1 MRKTFLILAFFI
13 ALFQQGYG
21 QSLKQILKVADSTY
35 AKKDFYTALVAYRDA
50 LKLDTTRI
58 DIQYKIGESAR
69 QFNSYASAASAYLK
83 VLGSKEKAQYPDAR
97 LRLGESL
104 HKLADYRNAK
114 SAYLQFIQENQGAQG
129 ITPALLQFAKKGA
142 DDCDF
147 ALKSIQNEANS
158 QRNASYY
165 PQPVNMGPEI
175 NGPYTDYGASYRGDT
190 LYHTSY
196 EFPDPKNKAGR
207 LNKVVW
213 TYSGKAK
220 ELPPSFNALDQH
232 TAYSV
237 FTPDNKG
244 VYYCNCVAKNAAD
257 LRCDIFYRPLDVPG
271 ATPLKLGIN
280 QTDYTSTSPA
290 IGKNTKG
297 ETVLYF
303 ASDRPGGKG
312 KLDIWMGAIQADGNV
327 INATPVVELNT
338 IENDI
343 SPFYQEIPGKA
354 ELLFFATD
362 GRKTFGGID
371 IYGTRLN
378 QTKRWI
384 EPYNLGVNINSSYD
398 DFGYVRDPKGDTLV
412 FSSNRIGSIPLF
424 AETAKKEDKQEVEVC
439 CHDLYK
445 AGIYKLVNLEVNTFK
460 WRDSLALNGTTVKI
474 YEEAPDG
481 TRKELVN
488 KTEADTNN
496 YSTLIERYK
505 KYYIQAQKQGFI
517 TEDSLVVA
525 NLGEEESTLVV
536 DLYLPNLR
544 LDVFTWLGP
553 HDPNDLNAEY
563 SSLKGCEVRIYEKRV
578 DGSKVLLDTKS
589 DPNGNEYNYSAVLGK
604 TYFVKAT
611 KQDYSIDSLEVPM
624 DEATV
629 KEFGYDVSVDLYLE
643 PIKDLE
649 IFLYFDNAK
658 PGPGNLTT
666 TPDIYGNL
674 YNSYVRREPE
684 FSGFAGQLMR
694 SFFQNTVKQGFESL
708 EQRIPFIIRDLESGL
723 YVKVYMSGF
732 ASPLGNADY
741 NKRLG
746 ARRMVSVINHLS
758 RAQNGAIKKYIDS
771 GQLSFSMEAI
781 GEDPSKPDIP
791 TALTNVK
798 GEIFGI
804 QPSLDRKV
812 QVRKIEVST
821 TPLK

>member
-1 MRKTFLILAFFI
+1 MRKTLLILALFI

-21 QSLKQILKVADSTY
+21 QSLKQILKIADSTY
-35 AKKDFYTALVAYRDA
+35 AKKDFYTALTAYRDA
-50 LKLDTTRI
+50 LKLDTNRM

-69 QFNSYASAASAYLK
+69 QFNSYASAARAYLK

-97 LRLGESL
+97 LRLGECL

-114 SAYLQFIQENQGAQG
+114 SAYLQFIQEQQGVQG
-129 ITPALLQFAKKGA
+129 ITPELLQLAKKGA
-142 DDCDF
+142 EDCDF
-147 ALKSIQNEANS
+147 ALKSIQSEAS
-158 QRNASYY
+158 AQRNANYY

-175 NGPYTDYGASYRGDT
+175 NGPFTDYGASYHGDT

-207 LNKVVW
+207 LNKVVR

-220 ELPPSFNALDQH
+220 ELPSSFNATDQH

-271 ATPLKLGIN
+271 ATPIKLGIN
-280 QTDYTSTSPA
+280 LPDYTSTSPA
-290 IGKNTKG
+290 LGKNTKG

-327 INATPVVELNT
+327 TSASPVAEINT
-338 IENDI
+338 IANDI

-354 ELLFFATD
+354 QLLFFATD

-384 EPYNLGVNINSSYD
+384 EPYNLGGNINSSYD
-398 DFGYVRDPKGDTLV
+398 DFGYIRDPKGDTLV
-412 FSSNRIGSIPLF
+412 FSSNRVGSIRLF
-424 AETAKKEDKQEVEVC
+424 AENAKKEDKQEVEVC

-460 WRDSLALNGTTVKI
+460 LRDSLALNGTTVKI
-474 YEEAPDG
+474 FEEAPDG
-481 TRKELVN
+481 TRKELLN
-488 KTEADTNN
+488 KTEADTNH

-517 TEDSLVVA
+517 AEDSLVLA

-536 DLYLPNLR
+536 NLYLPNLR
-544 LDVFTWLGP
+544 LDVFTLLGP
-553 HDPNDLNAEY
+553 LNEQDPSRNPPLND
-563 SSLKGCEVRIYEKRV
+563 CEVSFYEVGIDGKRT
-578 DGSKVLLDTKS
+578 LLGTKN
-589 DPNGNEYNYSAVLGK
+589 DPNGNEYNYAVDLGK

-611 KQDYSIDSLEVPM
+611 KPGHSSDTLEVAIN
-624 DEATV
+624 EATV
-629 KEFGYDVSVDLYLE
+629 KEYGYDVSVDLYLE
-643 PIKDLE
+643 PVRLAINL
-649 IFLYFDNAK
+649 FFDNAK
-658 PGPGNLTT
+658 PGPGNLVTT
-666 TPDIYGNL
+666 TENYGNL
-674 YNSYVRREPE
+674 YNNYIKREPE
-684 FSGFAGQLMR
+684 FSGFAGQVMR
-694 SFFQNTVKQGFESL
+694 SFFQNTVKLGYDSL
-708 EQRIPFIIRDLESGL
+708 ERRIPGIIRELESGS
-723 YVKVYMSGF
+723 YIKIYMAGF

-746 ARRMVSVINHLS
+746 ERRMVSVINHLKL
-758 RAQNGAIKKYIDS
+758 AKNGIMEKYIKS
-771 GQLSFSMEAI
+771 GQLSFNLEAV
-781 GEDPSKPDIP
+781 GEDPNKPDIP
-791 TALTNVK
+791 TALSNVK

-812 QVRKIEVST
+812 QIFRIDVST
-821 TPLK
+821 KPFK

>member
-1 MRKTFLILAFFI
+1 MRKTLLILAIFT

-21 QSLKQILKVADSTY
+21 QSLKQILKIADSTY

-69 QFNSYASAASAYLK
+69 QFNSYASAAKAYLK

-114 SAYLQFIQENQGAQG
+114 SAYLQFIQESQGVQG

-142 DDCDF
+142 EDCDF

-175 NGPYTDYGASYRGDT
+175 NGPYTDYGASYHGDT

-207 LNKVVW
+207 LNKVVR
-213 TYSGKAK
+213 TYQSKAK

-237 FTPDNKG
+237 FTPDKKG
-244 VYYCNCVAKNAAD
+244 VYYCNCVAKNAVD

-280 QTDYTSTSPA
+280 QADYTSTSPA
-290 IGKNTKG
+290 IGKNAKG

-312 KLDIWMGAIQADGNV
+312 KLDIWVGNIQADGNV
-327 INATPVVELNT
+327 SAATPLAEINT

-412 FSSNRIGSIPLF
+412 FSSNRVGSTPLF
-424 AETAKKEDKQEVEVC
+424 AENTKKVAAQEVEVC

-505 KYYIQAQKQGFI
+505 KYYIQAQKQGYI
-517 TEDSLVVA
+517 AEDSLVLA
-525 NLGEEESTLVV
+525 NLGEEESTMVV

-544 LDVFTWLGP
+544 LDVFTLLGP
-553 HDPNDLNAEY
+553 FNEQDPSKNTALND
-563 SSLKGCEVRIYEKRV
+563 CEVSLYEQRA
-578 DGSKVLLDTKS
+578 DGSRVLLETKN
-589 DPNGNEYNYSAVLGK
+589 DPKGNEYNYSVDLGK

-611 KQDYSIDSLEVPM
+611 KPGYSVDTVEVPI
-624 DEATV
+624 DEKTV
-629 KEFGYDVSVDLYLE
+629 KEIGYDVSVDLYLV
-643 PIKDLE
+643 PVRLAFDL
-649 IFLYFDNAK
+649 FFDNAK
-658 PGPGNLTT
+658 PGPGNLVTT
-666 TPDIYGNL
+666 TDDYETL
-674 YNSYVRREPE
+674 YRNYLKREPE
-684 FSGFAGQLMR
+684 FSGFMGQAMR
-694 SFFQNTVKQGFESL
+694 SFFQNTVTQGHDSL
-708 EQRIPFIIRDLESGL
+708 EQRIPGIIKELNGGS
-723 YVKVYMSGF
+723 YVKIYMSGF

-746 ARRMVSVINHLS
+746 ERRMVSVINRLKQV
-758 RAQNGAIKKYIDS
+758 QNGAMKKYIDS
-771 GQLSFSMEAI
+771 GQLSFDLNAV
-781 GEDPSKPDIP
+781 GEDPNKPDIP
-791 TALTNVK
+791 TALSNVK
-798 GEIFGI
+798 NEIFGI

-812 QVRKIEVST
+812 QIFRIDIST
-821 TPLK
+821 KPFK